1 MSAST
6 ALLQAALARWFSE
19 LTHEGLFAT
28 DANLCVIVWN
38 RWMEIQ
44 TRRSAA
50 DVIGRPLFQL
60 YPDLVSRGID
70 ARYQDALR
78 EGRISTLSYGL
89 HGYII
94 PVAPTHA
101 DLGLM

>member
-38 RWMEIQ
+38 RWMEIH
-44 TRRSAA
+44 TRRPAA

-60 YPDLVSRGID
+60 FPELVSRGID

-78 EGRISTLSYGL
+78 EAASARSRTDCTAISSPSLQRTRTSG
-89 HGYII
+89 
-94 PVAPTHA
+94 
-101 DLGLM
+101 